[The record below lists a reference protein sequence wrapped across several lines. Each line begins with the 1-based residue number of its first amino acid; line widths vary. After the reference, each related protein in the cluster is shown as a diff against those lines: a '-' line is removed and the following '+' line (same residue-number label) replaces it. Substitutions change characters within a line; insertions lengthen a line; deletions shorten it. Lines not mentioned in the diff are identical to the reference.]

1 MNIIDDLKQKI
12 KGKGIKVVF
21 PEGEDLR
28 IIRAAVRLNEEELIK
43 PVILGDIKVI
53 KEISEREKLDLS
65 GLEIKNPTESE
76 MENYIEKMIE
86 IRKGKEDYNSA
97 KEKLSESNYLG
108 TMMVYLD
115 EVKGMVKIGRAHV

>member
-97 KEKLSESNYLG
+97 KEKLL
-108 TMMVYLD
+108 
-115 EVKGMVKIGRAHV
+115 VKYS